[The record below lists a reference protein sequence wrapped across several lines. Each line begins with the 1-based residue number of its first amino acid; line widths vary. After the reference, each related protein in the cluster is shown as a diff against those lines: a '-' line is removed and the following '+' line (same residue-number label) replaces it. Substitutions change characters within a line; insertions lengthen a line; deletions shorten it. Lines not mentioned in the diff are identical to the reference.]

1 MGLDFSP
8 WLAPQELAYDFA
20 AAAEARDQAER
31 LAGRLALLRDLHR
44 EHVERPRRDW
54 EGDTRERFDRRFTFL
69 LGELEV
75 VVAALRGQ
83 AADLADELERAR
95 VARARRAEAIEEWQR
110 DWERYQDA
118 LSRSGE

>member
-1 MGLDFSP
+1 MVGATGVGLR
-8 WLAPQELAYDFA
+8 L
-20 AAAEARDQAER
+20 RRRGGGTRQAER
-31 LAGRLALLRDLHR
+31 LASRLALLRDLHR
-44 EHVERPRRDW
+44 EHVETPRRDW

-110 DWERYQDA
+110 DWQRYQDA